1 MLQPELGKTS
11 VLAHV
16 QLCKVSGNAVA
27 RYHLWSL
34 SEGRKCCSLYGGFPK
49 FGVPCW
55 GPYYEEILLS
65 GGLY

>member
-27 RYHLWSL
+27 GYHLWSL
-34 SEGRKCCSLYGGFPK
+34 SAESAVVCMGG
-49 FGVPCW
+49 GS
-55 GPYYEEILLS
+55 EIRGNYLVN
-65 GGLY
+65 